1 MRVAVASVDTES
13 RTTEIV
19 VVAGTDEVRCGRV
32 LVVISSDILTRRQ
45 TTMGRLTIALTV
57 NRITGTVAR
66 VVIALTAGVVSAKV
80 SARTGVVDR

>member
-32 LVVISSDILTRRQ
+32 LVISSDILTRRQ